1 MKSNPKHCARPCS
14 TGERSVLYERCACL
28 EPYARGP
35 AMGTS
40 ISPVLSPRA
49 SRITSCPCALACRW
63 SRLARVRL
71 DTLPC
76 EYPIAHE
83 TTQPLT
89 VQTML
94 GSQEVKKVCMMGQ
107 ALFSPEEPS
116 NALQTVT
123 VGRRPGP
130 RVRCDAIASV
140 AAKSYPSGFAVP
152 VIVPVLVFVPV
163 VFGRYALSAS
173 ERQKSHQMPIFIA
186 LGETI

>member
-1 MKSNPKHCARPCS
+1 MRRFPTAPCRERHLVDF
-14 TGERSVLYERCACL
+14 GELCERRACL
-28 EPYARGP
+28 QSCPCGP
-35 AMGTS
+35 AVGTS
-40 ISPVLSPRA
+40 ISPVLCPCA

-107 ALFSPEEPS
+107 AFLPRSPLTHREQRS
-116 NALQTVT
+116 QAQVT
-123 VGRRPGP
+123 
-130 RVRCDAIASV
+130 ASG
-140 AAKSYPSGFAVP
+140 S
-152 VIVPVLVFVPV
+152 
-163 VFGRYALSAS
+163 
-173 ERQKSHQMPIFIA
+173 M
-186 LGETI
+186 